1 LIVVSLGV
9 EPFDDEESAVDNV
22 KDDVELDEI
31 ALFDDGEDSD
41 GDTEDDGDDDDDDDD
56 NDDVDVAAT
65 LVLAGV
71 EVNVS
76 VSGGNENRSAG
87 GCNASMCA
95 FSDKNAVCCSAVN
108 ICQTKSNELQE
119 CTSYSTV
126 KNNNT
131 NATNSLNL
139 QVN

>member
-9 EPFDDEESAVDNV
+9 EPFDDDESAAVDDV

-41 GDTEDDGDDDDDDDD
+41 GDTEDDGDDDDK

-65 LVLAGV
+65 LVLGGV

-108 ICQTKSNELQE
+108 ICQKKTE
-119 CTSYSTV
+119 
-126 KNNNT
+126 
-131 NATNSLNL
+131 
-139 QVN
+139 